1 MSVSIPQSVGHVP
14 VFYNHKPS
22 GRGFYHS
29 PGTKEK
35 PGRDYVFSSPD
46 PLFPFGYGLSY
57 TTFEYSGL
65 QVSKKRFGPDDKI
78 QVSLDVTNT
87 GKRAGKEVVQLYVRD
102 LISSVSI
109 PVKQLI
115 GFTKEELVPGE
126 TKRVTFQVSPD
137 ELGLWNENMQ
147 YVTEPGEFELMV
159 GRSAED
165 ILLKEKIEYIE

>member
-1 MSVSIPQSVGHVP
+1 
-14 VFYNHKPS
+14 
-22 GRGFYHS
+22 
-29 PGTKEK
+29 
-35 PGRDYVFSSPD
+35 
-46 PLFPFGYGLSY
+46 
-57 TTFEYSGL
+57 
-65 QVSKKRFGPDDKI
+65 
-78 QVSLDVTNT
+78 LDVTNT

-115 GFTKEELVPGE
+115 GFAKEELVPGE

-165 ILLKEKIEYIE
+165 ILLKEKIEYME